1 LKKTQIMA
9 DKVVKIP
16 GPDHPISIE
25 ANPSRIVV
33 KIGGRSSPT
42 QALR

>member
-1 LKKTQIMA
+1 MA

-25 ANPSRIVV
+25 TNLSRVMV
-33 KIGGRSSPT
+33 ERRR
-42 QALR
+42 QQ

>member
-1 LKKTQIMA
+1 MA

-25 ANPSRIVV
+25 TNPSRIVV
-33 KIGGRSSPT
+33 KIAGKIIADTSAG
-42 QALR
+42 